1 MKRIALETFYGGP
14 MKEASGRP
22 PPSAEPLSIQLHI
35 RSTLKIF
42 PGKLSLNLLLFAIL
56 LAFIFIGVFFRWE
69 ALQSVYLNVWVT
81 RDIDRSIN
89 LLEGNYF
96 PLGGPETN
104 VGGRLPGPML
114 YLLILIAFFVSLYL
128 LYKFN
133 DYGRQLFI
141 VTNIIMLIFV
151 FSDGYVVFD
160 SFDYFLDSIATALV
174 GFTIAISY
182 FSSLSKEFKKK
193 K

>member
-1 MKRIALETFYGGP
+1 MKIGVKLGLMKKNTF
-14 MKEASGRP
+14 K
-22 PPSAEPLSIQLHI
+22 
-35 RSTLKIF
+35 
-42 PGKLSLNLLLFAIL
+42 KLIWANVIIL
-56 LAFIFIGVFFRWE
+56 LIFIVKFIFYPY
-69 ALQSVYLNVWVT
+69 ALAPEDLGKAIILYEE
-81 RDIDRSIN
+81 
-89 LLEGNYF
+89 LL
-96 PLGGPETN
+96 PLVDTF
-104 VGGRLPGPML
+104 VLIL
-114 YLLILIAFFVSLYL
+114 FLLTLIAFIVSLFL

-141 VTNIIMLIFV
+141 VTNILAILFV

-182 FSSLSKEFKKK
+182 FSNLSKEFKKK

>member
-1 MKRIALETFYGGP
+1 MKKNTFKKLIWANVIILLIFTVKFIFYPYALAPED
-14 MKEASGRP
+14 
-22 PPSAEPLSIQLHI
+22 L
-35 RSTLKIF
+35 
-42 PGKLSLNLLLFAIL
+42 GKAIL
-56 LAFIFIGVFFRWE
+56 LYE
-69 ALQSVYLNVWVT
+69 E
-81 RDIDRSIN
+81 
-89 LLEGNYF
+89 LL
-96 PLGGPETN
+96 
-104 VGGRLPGPML
+104 LPSLDNFVLIMF
-114 YLLILIAFFVSLYL
+114 LLTLIAFFVSLYL

-141 VTNIIMLIFV
+141 ITNIIMLLFV

-160 SFDYFLDSIATALV
+160 SFDYFLDTIATTLV

>member
-1 MKRIALETFYGGP
+1 METYYIRILITPTLTYLRTSLQTSLQIYPKQKASRKMTSLRSGVRMGLMKKNTFKKLIWANVIILLIFLVKLIFYPYALAPDDLSKAMLLYE
-14 MKEASGRP
+14 ELL
-22 PPSAEPLSIQLHI
+22 PLVDNFVL
-35 RSTLKIF
+35 IF
-42 PGKLSLNLLLFAIL
+42 FL
-56 LAFIFIGVFFRWE
+56 LAFIAFI
-69 ALQSVYLNVWVT
+69 
-81 RDIDRSIN
+81 
-89 LLEGNYF
+89 
-96 PLGGPETN
+96 
-104 VGGRLPGPML
+104 
-114 YLLILIAFFVSLYL
+114 VSLYL

-141 VTNIIMLIFV
+141 VTNIIGILFV

>member
-1 MKRIALETFYGGP
+1 MTLYEEL
-14 MKEASGRP
+14 M
-22 PPSAEPLSIQLHI
+22 PLTDNFVLIVV
-35 RSTLKIF
+35 
-42 PGKLSLNLLLFAIL
+42 L
-56 LAFIFIGVFFRWE
+56 LA
-69 ALQSVYLNVWVT
+69 
-81 RDIDRSIN
+81 
-89 LLEGNYF
+89 
-96 PLGGPETN
+96 
-104 VGGRLPGPML
+104 
-114 YLLILIAFFVSLYL
+114 LIAFIVSLFL

-141 VTNIIMLIFV
+141 VSNIIVLLFV

-182 FSSLSKEFKKK
+182 FSNLSKEFKKK

>member
-1 MKRIALETFYGGP
+1 MKNTFKKLIWANVIIFLIFTVKLIFYPYALAPED
-14 MKEASGRP
+14 
-22 PPSAEPLSIQLHI
+22 L
-35 RSTLKIF
+35 
-42 PGKLSLNLLLFAIL
+42 GKAIL
-56 LAFIFIGVFFRWE
+56 LYE
-69 ALQSVYLNVWVT
+69 ELLLPSVDNFVV
-81 RDIDRSIN
+81 I
-89 LLEGNYF
+89 LL
-96 PLGGPETN
+96 
-104 VGGRLPGPML
+104 
-114 YLLILIAFFVSLYL
+114 LLTLIAFFVSLYL

-160 SFDYFLDSIATALV
+160 SIDYFLDSISTALI